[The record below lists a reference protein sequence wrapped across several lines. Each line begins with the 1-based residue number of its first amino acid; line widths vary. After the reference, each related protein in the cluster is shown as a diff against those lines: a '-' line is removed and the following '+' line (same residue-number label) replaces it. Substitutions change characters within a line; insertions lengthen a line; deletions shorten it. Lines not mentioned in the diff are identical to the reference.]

1 MGVTF
6 SDNDWKA
13 EFDGEG
19 EFKLHL
25 ADHPGAVIFF
35 WLDPIAYD
43 SNHVAGELGTAAE
56 LLSYL
61 KSNPNLVISGETT
74 RTIDDGIE
82 AMSFDLDL
90 SSSAPKE
97 DPSCPTPCY
106 SYFFLNDSS
115 GGFSFGTG
123 LGEPVRIYLA
133 TVGSRDTTHLF
144 AIALDNQNP
153 TDAAGWTE
161 LTAKAD
167 GVLATVRLPDPLPPG
182 Q

>member
-1 MGVTF
+1 
-6 SDNDWKA
+6 
-13 EFDGEG
+13 
-19 EFKLHL
+19 
-25 ADHPGAVIFF
+25 
-35 WLDPIAYD
+35 
-43 SNHVAGELGTAAE
+43 
-56 LLSYL
+56 LSYL
-61 KSNPNLVISGETT
+61 KSNPNHHLSGETN
-74 RTIDDGIE
+74 RTIYDGIE
-82 AMSFDLDL
+82 GLCYDLDL